1 MSACIPI
8 RHFRFICLCTHH
20 IFPYLKSFFLSY
32 SLSPSVSL
40 FHSLSLSVSLSLCL
54 LIGIVNV
61 GNFKHLRSM
70 WSTYIFTFT
79 CIWSNSFIMHY
90 QFRAHLKHCCV
101 VRISFIS
108 LSRITYNIC
117 MAELHF
123 VSTRIA
129 VLFPLKIVWQF
140 PHFIYVVYVKHL
152 S

>member
-40 FHSLSLSVSLSLCL
+40 FHSLALTLSVSLCL

-70 WSTYIFTFT
+70 WSTYIYLHLHAFDPIHLS
-79 CIWSNSFIMHY
+79 CITNSERIWNIVVWSACHSYHY
-90 QFRAHLKHCCV
+90 R
-101 VRISFIS
+101 
-108 LSRITYNIC
+108 
-117 MAELHF
+117 
-123 VSTRIA
+123 
-129 VLFPLKIVWQF
+129 VLLT
-140 PHFIYVVYVKHL
+140 IYVWL
-152 S
+152 SCTLCQLESLFYFHWKLFGNFHISYT